1 MSSVFGQVAAPVQP
15 NTLVDGRDAQVI
27 ACERTTPQRC
37 IGVRWASAPAYGFP
51 RDGYAVWRVEID
63 ANGKLGQPVL
73 LGDFTLPVTTD
84 WNAFAADVTARAP
97 AAGPWFPSI
106 NQSELAFLLPVI
118 RFADLRTP
126 DAERSALCT
135 QLASWLGNP
144 HENDAELAWRFWGQ
158 ALPPSL
164 QSLLANQATAQAI
177 FEYYWRYAVAFLH
190 LLAQRFEYAVLLGLG
205 TDDAGAP
212 AGATVRY
219 YLQIKLGLGTDDA
232 GTPAGAT
239 VRYYLQINPERSGAV
254 HSQDV
259 PPGRHCRPTAPAWCR
274 AVRVPGTIPHP
285 AFATWPTW
293 TPPAGF
299 APVDPDGQ
307 PLPARALVPRS
318 PAAFTALT
326 WAGPPERRT
335 LLSHD
340 PVLYRI
346 RRFSHGAAS
355 ASLGTAPVLPAVAA
369 FQEIVPGELVRR
381 GDSEP
386 HFTDLP
392 GMPWP
397 ALEGWYEY
405 EVVGVDLLGVL
416 SDPAPRTTL
425 RHFDDFAPP
434 APRVRVTTG
443 HTATIAQNAT
453 SASVDLAI
461 DWSSGEDFN
470 GPDAREFRVAVQ
482 WVPLELTAA
491 RIDAVTDAGLFNLEL
506 TLSGWTQALGTWDGA
521 IISVPGTDYPV
532 VSAALTGGVLRVVVR
547 RVANRVPAA
556 GTDALV
562 RRAGSPGPMTRA
574 ARLARSP
581 LSTCTV
587 AAAGFGVVNGVQMLT
602 VDIAA
607 AGASALPAD
616 AEGSLYVHVMRAT
629 FDAIWIAAAQWRIA
643 APPVE
648 SPARAVWDQCV
659 AAPNSLVGSP
669 LIFFPRHSL
678 TVTLTPPNGF
688 TSGMA
693 VLALTAADGAQYRA
707 SASLPV
713 ADPALANV
721 TGNESAA
728 TETIVS
734 VRSLQQPQTASVPP
748 YDPSRRQWATSAAQ
762 YAENAQY
769 DVTWSAAGGAAR
781 YEVWRALDAALGAAA
796 FDDLAL
802 RAGAAAAPTSTFEL
816 RTDQAF
822 GTHFLDSLPGR
833 APTRAV
839 YRIRAISAAEERGA
853 FSDVIGPVYVPDVRP
868 PSQPN
873 LLRVVAID
881 PVEQDS
887 AIAIEWTQP
896 GDQTDVRYEIEWRE
910 EQAATF
916 QSAGTVARGAAVPAA
931 DGRFRF
937 VHGARVPGRR
947 YAYRVRSVREALDPI
962 DPAAVARRDIESP
975 PSVVR
980 IGSAI
985 TALPLAAPDTL
996 VFAVDAAAQSVS
1008 VTWVNQDVYDE
1019 IELWRR
1025 PVDRNIFLRVGQPL
1039 NGQQQ
1044 QASDLAVPAGS
1055 YVYQVRARLGRR
1067 SARTPESNEVI
1078 VP

>member
-1 MSSVFGQVAAPVQP
+1 MSHVFSPAVAVVQP
-15 NTLVDGRDAQVI
+15 NTLVDGRDAQII
-27 ACERTTPQRC
+27 ACERATQQRC
-37 IGVRWASAPAYGFP
+37 IGVRWASTAASGFP
-51 RDGYAVWRVEID
+51 RDGYAVWRVEVD
-63 ANGKLGQPVL
+63 ANGKLGQPEL

-84 WNAFAADVTARAP
+84 WNAFAADVAARAP
-97 AAGPWFPSI
+97 AAGPWFPAI

-126 DAERSALCT
+126 DAERPALCAQIAT
-135 QLASWLGNP
+135 WFGDP
-144 HENDAELAWRFWGQ
+144 HENDAELAWHFWGQ
-158 ALPPSL
+158 ATPPSL
-164 QSLLANQATAQAI
+164 QDLLANQVTASALYG
-177 FEYYWRYAVAFLH
+177 YYWRYSVAFLH

-219 YLQIKLGLGTDDA
+219 YLQI
-232 GTPAGAT
+232 
-239 VRYYLQINPERSGAV
+239 NPERSGAV

-259 PPGRHCRPTAPAWCR
+259 PPGKRCRPAAPAWCR
-274 AVRVPGTIPHP
+274 AERVPGTVPHP
-285 AFATWPTW
+285 AFAAWPAW
-293 TPPAGF
+293 SPPAGL

-307 PLPARALVPRS
+307 PLPARALVPRA

-326 WAGPPERRT
+326 WAGPPETNT

-346 RRFSHGAAS
+346 RRFSHGAAT
-355 ASLGTAPVLPAVAA
+355 ASLGTAPVLPANAA
-369 FQEIVPGELVRR
+369 FREIVPGELVRR

-397 ALEGWYEY
+397 ALEGWYDY

-434 APRVRVTTG
+434 APRVRVTSG

-461 DWSSGEDFN
+461 DWSSGEDFS
-470 GPDAREFRVAVQ
+470 GPDAIEFHVALQ

-491 RIDAVTDAGLFNLEL
+491 RIDAVADAGLFNLEL
-506 TLSGWTQALGTWDGA
+506 TLSGWTQALGAWDGA
-521 IISVPGTDYPV
+521 IVSVPGTDYPV
-532 VSAALTGGVLRVVVR
+532 VSATLTGGVLRVVVR

-562 RRAGSPGPMTRA
+562 RRAGSPRPMTRI
-574 ARLARSP
+574 ARFARVP
-581 LSTCTV
+581 LSTCTI
-587 AAAGFGVVNGVQMLT
+587 AAAGFAMVNGVQMLT
-602 VDIAA
+602 IGITA

-629 FDAIWIAAAQWRIA
+629 FDATRIAAAQWHIA
-643 APPVE
+643 APAVE
-648 SPARAVWDQCV
+648 SPARAAWNQCV

-669 LIFFPRHSL
+669 LVFFPPHAL

-693 VLALTAADGAQYRA
+693 ALAVTTADGAQYRA

-713 ADPALANV
+713 ADPGLANV
-721 TGNESAA
+721 TGNESAP

-734 VRSLQQPQTASVPP
+734 VRSLQPPQTAGVPP

-762 YAENAQY
+762 YAENARY
-769 DVTWSAAGGAAR
+769 DVTWTAAAGAAR
-781 YEVWRALDAALGAAA
+781 YEVWRALDAALDAVAS
-796 FDDLAL
+796 DDLAL
-802 RAGAAAAPTSTFEL
+802 RAAAAAAPASTFEL

-822 GTHFLDSLPGR
+822 GTHFVDSLPGR
-833 APTRAV
+833 APTRAL
-839 YRIRAISAAEERGA
+839 YRVRAISAAEERGA
-853 FSDVIGPVYVPDVRP
+853 FSDIIGPVYVPDIRP

-873 LLRVVAID
+873 LLRVVAVD
-881 PVEQDS
+881 PAVQDS
-887 AIAIEWTQP
+887 AIAVEWTQP

-910 EQAATF
+910 EQATTF
-916 QSAGTVARGAAVPAA
+916 QSAGTVAPGTAPAA

-975 PSVVR
+975 PSLVR
-980 IGSAI
+980 VGSAI
-985 TALPLAAPDTL
+985 TALPLAPPDTL
-996 VFAVDAAAQSVS
+996 VFAVDAAAQTVSVS
-1008 VTWVNQDVYDE
+1008 WVNRDAYDE

-1025 PVDRNIFLRVGQPL
+1025 PADRNIFLRVGQPL

-1044 QASDLAVPAGS
+1044 QASDLAAPAGT

-1067 SARTPESNEVI
+1067 AARTPESDQVI